1 MPTPG
6 RRAPAFPGMPDRG
19 LHVDDEE
26 ILAALKGAGREITSV
41 DLAIEIGTITPAG
54 LTHRL
59 HALAEKRLIARRQ
72 VPLGHSQTW
81 LWRRTLREI
90 LADHPA

>member
-6 RRAPAFPGMPDRG
+6 RRVPAFPGMPNRG

-41 DLAIEIGTITPAG
+41 DLAIEIGTITPDA

-72 VPLGHSQTW
+72 VPGGHSQTW

>member
-6 RRAPAFPGMPDRG
+6 RRAHAFPEMPDRG

-41 DLAIEIGTITPAG
+41 DLAIEIGTITPDA

-59 HALAEKRLIARRQ
+59 HALAEKRLIARRH
-72 VPLGHSQTW
+72 VPGGHSQTW

>member
-1 MPTPG
+1 MPNH
-6 RRAPAFPGMPDRG
+6 G

-26 ILAALKGAGREITSV
+26 ILAALTGAGREITSV
-41 DLAIEIGTITPAG
+41 DLAIEIGTITPAA

-59 HALAEKRLIARRQ
+59 HALAEKRLIACRH
-72 VPLGHSQTW
+72 VPGGRSQTW